1 MATNDELLRQ
11 WAAQNG
17 ADYNLLAGASGGSS
31 SSSSSSSGSGWS
43 PPTGPSNV
51 QSTAAPN
58 VQAIQDDYNQQA
70 QQILNNAVDQYNQ
83 QAQAA
88 VNNSNQQQQDIY
100 DNAVSQYNDQV
111 NQVSQNTGTQ
121 LPTWSGNPP
130 AQTTVNDPVTGNT
143 YTSGGTTPTG
153 APNLNNTVV
162 PGTGAV
168 ISPGGT
174 VGSTGGAISITDTRP
189 GGTGIT
195 GGTGG
200 IQGTGTAANP
210 LGDERVKA
218 IKDMYDAQISAQ
230 LLRLQESGDQALS
243 DAIGNRMGIPDAYN
257 KQRNAA
263 SVDWERQR
271 RNFLEGAN
279 TSGINTGTR
288 SQAELSMM
296 GMYQRAQNTLGAAQ
310 AKAETDADRN
320 IADIKR
326 NTQASINEAIAK
338 NDYQKAAALLD
349 EYNNVYNRYVERAE
363 TLAAFG
369 DFTGYASLYGPDVAT
384 QMFYNW
390 AAKDPATA
398 YKMGAINQQQYMNL
412 MYGNP
417 INATGIQYSV
427 ASVPGTTGTPTA
439 SDILREQATQQRDR
453 LINAGYDPAAVQK
466 AWEEDMRQYN
476 QL

>member
-17 ADYNLLAGASGGSS
+17 ADYNLLAGASGGSAT
-31 SSSSSSSGSGWS
+31 
-43 PPTGPSNV
+43 PNV

-58 VQAIQDDYNQQA
+58 VAAVQDQYNQQA
-70 QQILNNAVDQYNQ
+70 QQILNNAVNQYNQ

-88 VNNSNQQQQDIY
+88 VNNANQQQQDIY
-100 DNAVSQYNDQV
+100 NNAVGQYNQQV
-111 NQVSQNTGTQ
+111 DQVSQNTGTQ
-121 LPTWSGNPP
+121 LPHWSGDAP
-130 AQTTVNDPVTGNT
+130 AQTVVNDPVTGNT
-143 YTSGGTTPTG
+143 YTPGGTTPTG

-168 ISPGGT
+168 ISPGGIN
-174 VGSTGGAISITDTRP
+174 GGTIAITDTRP

-200 IQGTGTAANP
+200 IQGTGTGANP
-210 LGDERVKA
+210 LGDERVQA
-218 IKDMYDAQISAQ
+218 IKDMYDAQINAQ

-243 DAIGNRMGIPDAYN
+243 DAIGNRMSIPDAYN

-279 TSGINTGTR
+279 TSGINTGAR

-296 GMYQRAQNTLGAAQ
+296 GMYQRAQNTLGASQ
-310 AKAETDADRN
+310 ARAETDADRN

-326 NTQASINEAIAK
+326 STQASINEAIAK

-363 TLAAFG
+363 TLAAYG

-398 YKMGAINQQQYMNL
+398 FKMGAINQQQYMNL
-412 MYGNP
+412 MYGYP
-417 INATGIQYSV
+417 INAEGVQYNVSGYGNTNTGGWAQNVQAETYTRLQREVEEAV
-427 ASVPGTTGTPTA
+427 ASGVP
-439 SDILREQATQQRDR
+439 REQAEAT
-453 LINAGYDPAAVQK
+453 AEA
-466 AWEEDMRQYN
+466 EYN
-476 QL
+476 RVLGL

>member
-43 PPTGPSNV
+43 PPTAPSNV

-100 DNAVSQYNDQV
+100 NDAVNQYNDQV

-121 LPTWSGNPP
+121 LPGWTGNPP

-143 YTSGGTTPTG
+143 YTPGGTTPTG
-153 APNLNNTVV
+153 APNLDNTVV
-162 PGTGAV
+162 PGTGATV
-168 ISPGGT
+168 SPGG
-174 VGSTGGAISITDTRP
+174 SIIGGVSGSITPTNP
-189 GGTGIT
+189 GTGIT

-200 IQGTGTAANP
+200 IQGTGTATNP
-210 LGDERVKA
+210 LGDERVQA
-218 IKDMYDAQISAQ
+218 IKDMYDAQINAQ

-326 NTQASINEAIAK
+326 STQASINEAIAK

-349 EYNNVYNRYVERAE
+349 EYNNVYNRYVARAE
-363 TLAAFG
+363 ALAAYG

-398 YKMGAINQQQYMNL
+398 FKMGAINQQQYANL
-412 MYGNP
+412 MAGVP
-417 INATGIQYSV
+417 INAEGLSYTS
-427 ASVPGTTGTPTA
+427 SP
-439 SDILREQATQQRDR
+439 
-453 LINAGYDPAAVQK
+453 INANTPAYDWAAAQRSQLEQGVYNGTISP
-466 AWEEDMRQYN
+466 EDARAMAERYG
-476 QL
+476 L